1 MQIVTEINKTH
12 TSLSQQW
19 C

>member
-1 MQIVTEINKTH
+1 MQIETEINKTH